1 MTTPNFTPDWTKTGD
16 VFVDRVGNEYRN
28 PQHRTAWPW
37 SLEMPCGGRRLFTAS
52 GAYHSSYGALYDYD
66 IVSQYTPAPAPQGVD
81 VPQWC
86 VAAFA
91 ELRDRGY
98 FNYSHH
104 SESITGKEIINII
117 AKHAPQPEATPA
129 TAADGEGEVQATTP
143 KWPRYFEPKELR
155 GIRDRIKFIDPF
167 HPVWADG
174 SSSPVALCRSVKD
187 IDMNDYIETD
197 ANGNALTQPIEQQQ
211 ASGVEAK
218 VDEVVTL
225 AQDAAFARR
234 DKSLF
239 MVKEGSK
246 FVPADRFIEAE
257 AELASIKR
265 EYLEDASTNR
275 QRIDDH
281 EVLIARLRRRLAARD
296 ATIAELTKS
305 GEQASSIRDG
315 ALAVCKNSHE
325 LVLGLIN
332 ERNGLKKQL
341 AAANER
347 VAALEKELKG
357 WHGVVVE
364 CEKILKAVGTAER
377 PLTSNLPNLIRDRLQ
392 SLHRAEEA
400 VAELEKERDGLRK
413 ALSYLHERLTEYKN
427 GEAMIYADARGDIA
441 VIEKALAQPS
451 AEVGK

>member
-1 MTTPNFTPDWTKTGD
+1 MTTPNFTPDVPQW
-16 VFVDRVGNEYRN
+16 NEPMRYDIPYSN
-28 PQHRTAWPW
+28 GCAGCP
-37 SLEMPCGGRRLFTAS
+37 RLFIGTRWIGEIC
-52 GAYHSSYGALYDYD
+52 GAIYLGHDSEKYAAR
-66 IVSQYTPAPAPQGVD
+66 IVSLWNEAIVTPAPAPQGVD

-129 TAADGEGEVQATTP
+129 PAATDAVEVQATP
-143 KWPRYFEPKELR
+143 KWPRYFQPIGLYQNIYRLKYDSPTSPCKWANGGSDELPHMLTYVADAE
-155 GIRDRIKFIDPF
+155 RD
-167 HPVWADG
+167 
-174 SSSPVALCRSVKD
+174 L
-187 IDMNDYIETD
+187 NYIETD
-197 ANGNALTQPIEQQQ
+197 AAGNALTQPIEQQQ

-246 FVPADRFIEAE
+246 FVSADRFIEAE

-265 EYLEDASTNR
+265 EYIEDASTNR

-281 EVLIARLRRRLAARD
+281 EVLIAKLRRRLAARD

-347 VAALEKELKG
+347 VA
-357 WHGVVVE
+357 VV
-364 CEKILKAVGTAER
+364 
-377 PLTSNLPNLIRDRLQ
+377 
-392 SLHRAEEA
+392 
-400 VAELEKERDGLRK
+400 EKERDGLRE
-413 ALSYLHERLTEYKN
+413 ALKDIDAYVHDIRHGATF
-427 GEAMIYADARGDIA
+427 ADSMRDTIR
-441 VIEKALAQPS
+441 ITIRQALA
-451 AEVGK
+451 AGGGAK

>member
-1 MTTPNFTPDWTKTGD
+1 MTTPNFTPD
-16 VFVDRVGNEYRN
+16 
-28 PQHRTAWPW
+28 
-37 SLEMPCGGRRLFTAS
+37 
-52 GAYHSSYGALYDYD
+52 
-66 IVSQYTPAPAPQGVD
+66 
-81 VPQWC
+81 VPQWNEPMRYEIPYSNGC
-86 VAAFA
+86 AGCPRLFIGTRWIGEVCGAIYLGHDSEKYAARIVSLWNEA
-91 ELRDRGY
+91 
-98 FNYSHH
+98 
-104 SESITGKEIINII
+104 I
-117 AKHAPQPEATPA
+117 ATPVPAA
-129 TAADGEGEVQATTP
+129 TDAGEVQATTP
-143 KWPRYFEPKELR
+143 KWPRYAKSEF
-155 GIRDRIKFIDPF
+155 GTIYMQRIEDDDWI
-167 HPVWADG
+167 
-174 SSSPVALCRSVKD
+174 SVKKSD
-187 IDMNDYIETD
+187 HPSSAEAGTSERCDLVRGLLQSKRWIETD
-197 ANGNALTQPIEQQQ
+197 AEGNALTQATAMNKGPLSEFLPGGYYADQPQDTIPASGNVPIEQQQ

-341 AAANER
+341 TAANER
-347 VAALEKELKG
+347 VAALEKE
-357 WHGVVVE
+357 
-364 CEKILKAVGTAER
+364 
-377 PLTSNLPNLIRDRLQ
+377 
-392 SLHRAEEA
+392 
-400 VAELEKERDGLRK
+400 RDGLREQVYE
-413 ALSYLHERLTEYKN
+413 LKN
-427 GEAMIYADARGDIA
+427 GD
-441 VIEKALAQPS
+441 QP
-451 AEVGK
+451 